1 MYGYFP
7 VSNDRNDGA
16 TTRKKRQPLLIEHRE
31 SRYAILGYEIRYI
44 YLLRESGT
52 KERSFDSNRLSWN
65 SIGLRFSS
73 HERLSSECSA
83 PLCHWYSGRRK
94 LTRSLSC
101 SIHAFRRGCTQNKDL
116 DWPRSLSPAWNNNAV
131 LSSIRITRDRSWI
144 RRAWGEESRG
154 KMFLLFFKFDHRV
167 SNSIEWFLRIG
178 VKILRPLSTRCFN
191 DFETFF
197 EITKIY
203 PFEWFEW
210 SWNFSFLIWIVKED
224 KKFRR

>member
-7 VSNDRNDGA
+7 VSNGRNDGA

-94 LTRSLSC
+94 LTRNSRVPSTLSGEDERKTKIWIGLVHFHPRGITMLSYLRSASLEIVHGSDELEEKSREEKC
-101 SIHAFRRGCTQNKDL
+101 FFYFLSSTIAFLIQSNDFSESAWKYFDLCRLDVLTISKHFSKLRRYIHA
-116 DWPRSLSPAWNNNAV
+116 
-131 LSSIRITRDRSWI
+131 IRMI
-144 RRAWGEESRG
+144 
-154 KMFLLFFKFDHRV
+154 LKF
-167 SNSIEWFLRIG
+167 
-178 VKILRPLSTRCFN
+178 
-191 DFETFF
+191 
-197 EITKIY
+197 
-203 PFEWFEW
+203 
-210 SWNFSFLIWIVKED
+210 
-224 KKFRR
+224 

>member
-52 KERSFDSNRLSWN
+52 KERSFDSNRLSAWN

-94 LTRSLSC
+94 LTRSSRVPSTLSGEDERKTK
-101 SIHAFRRGCTQNKDL
+101 IWIGLVHFHPRGITML
-116 DWPRSLSPAWNNNAV
+116 SYLRSASLEIVHGSDELEEKSREEKCFFYF
-131 LSSIRITRDRSWI
+131 LSSAI
-144 RRAWGEESRG
+144 A
-154 KMFLLFFKFDHRV
+154 FLIQ
-167 SNSIEWFLRIG
+167 S
-178 VKILRPLSTRCFN
+178 N
-191 DFETFF
+191 DFSESAWKYFDLCRLDVLTISKHFSKLRRYIRSNDSNDL
-197 EITKIY
+197 EILA
-203 PFEWFEW
+203 FWFE
-210 SWNFSFLIWIVKED
+210 L
-224 KKFRR
+224 

>member
-94 LTRSLSC
+94 LTRSSRVPSTLSGEDERKTK
-101 SIHAFRRGCTQNKDL
+101 IWIGLVHFHPRGITML
-116 DWPRSLSPAWNNNAV
+116 SYLRSASLEIVHGSDEFEEKSREEKCFFYF
-131 LSSIRITRDRSWI
+131 LSSTI
-144 RRAWGEESRG
+144 A
-154 KMFLLFFKFDHRV
+154 FLIQ
-167 SNSIEWFLRIG
+167 S
-178 VKILRPLSTRCFN
+178 N
-191 DFETFF
+191 DFSESAWKYFDLCRLDVLTISKHFSKLQRYIRSNDSNDL
-197 EITKIY
+197 EILD
-203 PFEWFEW
+203 FWFE
-210 SWNFSFLIWIVKED
+210 L
-224 KKFRR
+224 

>member
-94 LTRSLSC
+94 LTRNSRVPSTLSGEDERKTKIWIGLVHFHPRGITMLSYLRSASLEIVHGSDELEEKSREEKC
-101 SIHAFRRGCTQNKDL
+101 FFYF
-116 DWPRSLSPAWNNNAV
+116 
-131 LSSIRITRDRSWI
+131 LSSTI
-144 RRAWGEESRG
+144 A
-154 KMFLLFFKFDHRV
+154 FLIQ
-167 SNSIEWFLRIG
+167 S
-178 VKILRPLSTRCFN
+178 N
-191 DFETFF
+191 DFSESAWKYFDLCRLDVLTISKHFSKLQRYIRSNDSNDL
-197 EITKIY
+197 EILA
-203 PFEWFEW
+203 FWFE
-210 SWNFSFLIWIVKED
+210 F
-224 KKFRR
+224 

>member
-52 KERSFDSNRLSWN
+52 KERSFDNNRLSWN

-94 LTRSLSC
+94 LTRNSRVPSTLSGEDERKTKIWIGLVHFHPRGITMLSYLRSASLEIVHGSDELEEKSREEKC
-101 SIHAFRRGCTQNKDL
+101 FFYF
-116 DWPRSLSPAWNNNAV
+116 
-131 LSSIRITRDRSWI
+131 LSSTI
-144 RRAWGEESRG
+144 A
-154 KMFLLFFKFDHRV
+154 FLIQ
-167 SNSIEWFLRIG
+167 S
-178 VKILRPLSTRCFN
+178 N
-191 DFETFF
+191 DFSESAWKYFDLCRLDVLTISKHFSKLQRYIRSNDSNDL
-197 EITKIY
+197 EILA
-203 PFEWFEW
+203 FWFE
-210 SWNFSFLIWIVKED
+210 L
-224 KKFRR
+224 

>member
-31 SRYAILGYEIRYI
+31 SRYAILGYERYI

-52 KERSFDSNRLSWN
+52 KERSFDSNRLSAWN

-94 LTRSLSC
+94 LTRSSRVPSTLSGEDERKTK
-101 SIHAFRRGCTQNKDL
+101 IWIGLVHFHPRGITML
-116 DWPRSLSPAWNNNAV
+116 SYLRSASLEIVHGSDELEEKSREEKCFFYF
-131 LSSIRITRDRSWI
+131 LSSTI
-144 RRAWGEESRG
+144 A
-154 KMFLLFFKFDHRV
+154 FLIQ
-167 SNSIEWFLRIG
+167 S
-178 VKILRPLSTRCFN
+178 N
-191 DFETFF
+191 DFSESAWKYFDLCRLDVLTISKHFSKLQRYIRSNDSNDL
-197 EITKIY
+197 EILA
-203 PFEWFEW
+203 FWFE
-210 SWNFSFLIWIVKED
+210 L
-224 KKFRR
+224 

>member
-94 LTRSLSC
+94 LTRSSRVPSTLSGEDERKTKIWIGLVHFHPC
-101 SIHAFRRGCTQNKDL
+101 GITMLSYL
-116 DWPRSLSPAWNNNAV
+116 RSASLEIVHGSDELEEKSREEKCFFYF
-131 LSSIRITRDRSWI
+131 LSSTI
-144 RRAWGEESRG
+144 A
-154 KMFLLFFKFDHRV
+154 FLIQ
-167 SNSIEWFLRIG
+167 S
-178 VKILRPLSTRCFN
+178 N
-191 DFETFF
+191 DFSESAWKYFDLCRLDVLTISKHFSKLRRYIRSNDSNDL
-197 EITKIY
+197 EILA
-203 PFEWFEW
+203 FWFE
-210 SWNFSFLIWIVKED
+210 L
-224 KKFRR
+224 

>member
-94 LTRSLSC
+94 LTRSSRVPSTLSGEDERKTK
-101 SIHAFRRGCTQNKDL
+101 IWIGLVHFHPRGITML
-116 DWPRSLSPAWNNNAV
+116 SYLRSASLEIVHGSDELEEKSREEKCFFYF
-131 LSSIRITRDRSWI
+131 LSSTI
-144 RRAWGEESRG
+144 A
-154 KMFLLFFKFDHRV
+154 FLIQ
-167 SNSIEWFLRIG
+167 S
-178 VKILRPLSTRCFN
+178 N
-191 DFETFF
+191 DFSESAWKYFDLCRFDVLTISKHFSKLRRYIRSNDSIDL
-197 EITKIY
+197 EILA
-203 PFEWFEW
+203 FWFE
-210 SWNFSFLIWIVKED
+210 L
-224 KKFRR
+224 

>member
-94 LTRSLSC
+94 LTRSSRVPSTLSGEDERKTKIWIGLVHFHPRGITMLSYLRSASLEIVHGSDEFEEKSREEKC
-101 SIHAFRRGCTQNKDL
+101 FFYFLNSTIAFLIQ
-116 DWPRSLSPAWNNNAV
+116 S
-131 LSSIRITRDRSWI
+131 
-144 RRAWGEESRG
+144 
-154 KMFLLFFKFDHRV
+154 
-167 SNSIEWFLRIG
+167 
-178 VKILRPLSTRCFN
+178 N
-191 DFETFF
+191 DFSESAWKYFDLCRLDVLTISKHFSKLRRYIRSNDSNDL
-197 EITKIY
+197 EILA
-203 PFEWFEW
+203 FWFE
-210 SWNFSFLIWIVKED
+210 L
-224 KKFRR
+224 

>member
-94 LTRSLSC
+94 LTRSSRVPSTLSGEDERKTK
-101 SIHAFRRGCTQNKDL
+101 IWIGLVHFHPRGITML
-116 DWPRSLSPAWNNNAV
+116 SYLRSASLEIVHGSDELEEKSREEKCFFYF
-131 LSSIRITRDRSWI
+131 LSSTI
-144 RRAWGEESRG
+144 A
-154 KMFLLFFKFDHRV
+154 FLIQ
-167 SNSIEWFLRIG
+167 S
-178 VKILRPLSTRCFN
+178 N
-191 DFETFF
+191 DFSESAWKYFDLCRLDVLTISKHFSKLRRYISSNDSNDL
-197 EITKIY
+197 EILA
-203 PFEWFEW
+203 FWFE
-210 SWNFSFLIWIVKED
+210 L
-224 KKFRR
+224 

>member
-94 LTRSLSC
+94 LTRSSRVPSTLSGEDERKTK
-101 SIHAFRRGCTQNKDL
+101 IWIGLVHFHPRGITML
-116 DWPRSLSPAWNNNAV
+116 SYLRSASLEIVHGSDELEEKSREEKCFFYF
-131 LSSIRITRDRSWI
+131 LSSTI
-144 RRAWGEESRG
+144 A
-154 KMFLLFFKFDHRV
+154 FLIQ
-167 SNSIEWFLRIG
+167 S
-178 VKILRPLSTRCFN
+178 N
-191 DFETFF
+191 DFSESAWKYFDLCRLDVLTISKHFSKLQRYIRSNDSNDLEILTF
-197 EITKIY
+197 
-203 PFEWFEW
+203 WFE
-210 SWNFSFLIWIVKED
+210 L
-224 KKFRR
+224 

>member
-94 LTRSLSC
+94 LTRSSRVPSTLSGEDERKTK
-101 SIHAFRRGCTQNKDL
+101 IWIGLVHFHPRGITML
-116 DWPRSLSPAWNNNAV
+116 SYLRSASLEIVHGSDELEEKSREEKCFFYF
-131 LSSIRITRDRSWI
+131 LSSAI
-144 RRAWGEESRG
+144 A
-154 KMFLLFFKFDHRV
+154 FLIQ
-167 SNSIEWFLRIG
+167 S
-178 VKILRPLSTRCFN
+178 N
-191 DFETFF
+191 DFSESAWKYFDLCRLDVLTISKHFSKLQRYIRSNDSNDL
-197 EITKIY
+197 EILA
-203 PFEWFEW
+203 FWFE
-210 SWNFSFLIWIVKED
+210 L
-224 KKFRR
+224 

>member
-94 LTRSLSC
+94 LTRSSRVPSTLSGEDERKTK
-101 SIHAFRRGCTQNKDL
+101 IWIGLVHFHPRGITML
-116 DWPRSLSPAWNNNAV
+116 SYLRSASLEIVHGSDELEEKSREEKCFFYF
-131 LSSIRITRDRSWI
+131 LSSAI
-144 RRAWGEESRG
+144 A
-154 KMFLLFFKFDHRV
+154 FLIQ
-167 SNSIEWFLRIG
+167 S
-178 VKILRPLSTRCFN
+178 N
-191 DFETFF
+191 DFSKSAWKYFDLCRFDVLTISKHFSKLRRYIRSNDSNDL
-197 EITKIY
+197 EILA
-203 PFEWFEW
+203 FWFE
-210 SWNFSFLIWIVKED
+210 L
-224 KKFRR
+224 

>member
-7 VSNDRNDGA
+7 VSNDRNGGA

-94 LTRSLSC
+94 LTRSSRVPSTLSGEDERKTK
-101 SIHAFRRGCTQNKDL
+101 IWIGLVHFHPRGITML
-116 DWPRSLSPAWNNNAV
+116 SYLRSASLEIVHGSDELEEKSREEKCFFYF
-131 LSSIRITRDRSWI
+131 LSSTI
-144 RRAWGEESRG
+144 A
-154 KMFLLFFKFDHRV
+154 FLIQ
-167 SNSIEWFLRIG
+167 S
-178 VKILRPLSTRCFN
+178 N
-191 DFETFF
+191 DFSESAWKYFDLCRLDVLTISKHFSKLRRYIRSNDSNDL
-197 EITKIY
+197 EILA
-203 PFEWFEW
+203 FWFE
-210 SWNFSFLIWIVKED
+210 L
-224 KKFRR
+224 

>member
-94 LTRSLSC
+94 LTRSSRVPSTLSGEDERKTK
-101 SIHAFRRGCTQNKDL
+101 IWIGLVHFHPRGITML
-116 DWPRSLSPAWNNNAV
+116 SYLRSASLEIVHGSDELEEKSREEKCFFYF
-131 LSSIRITRDRSWI
+131 LSSTI
-144 RRAWGEESRG
+144 A
-154 KMFLLFFKFDHRV
+154 FLIQ
-167 SNSIEWFLRIG
+167 S
-178 VKILRPLSTRCFN
+178 N
-191 DFETFF
+191 DFSESAWKYFDLCRLDVLTISKHFSKLRRYIRSNDSNDL
-197 EITKIY
+197 EILA
-203 PFEWFEW
+203 FWFE
-210 SWNFSFLIWIVKED
+210 F
-224 KKFRR
+224 

>member
-94 LTRSLSC
+94 LTRSSRVPSTLSGEDERKTK
-101 SIHAFRRGCTQNKDL
+101 IWIGLVHFHPRGITML
-116 DWPRSLSPAWNNNAV
+116 SYLRSASLEIVHGSDELEEKSREEKCFFYF
-131 LSSIRITRDRSWI
+131 LSSTI
-144 RRAWGEESRG
+144 A
-154 KMFLLFFKFDHRV
+154 FLIQ
-167 SNSIEWFLRIG
+167 S
-178 VKILRPLSTRCFN
+178 N
-191 DFETFF
+191 DFSESAWKYFDLCRLDVLTISKHFSKLQRYIRSNDSNDL
-197 EITKIY
+197 EILD
-203 PFEWFEW
+203 FWFE
-210 SWNFSFLIWIVKED
+210 L
-224 KKFRR
+224 

>member
-94 LTRSLSC
+94 LTRSSRVPSTLSGEDERKTKIWIGLVHFHPRGITMLSYLRSASLEIVHGSDEFEEKSREEKC
-101 SIHAFRRGCTQNKDL
+101 FFYFLNSTIAFLIQ
-116 DWPRSLSPAWNNNAV
+116 S
-131 LSSIRITRDRSWI
+131 
-144 RRAWGEESRG
+144 
-154 KMFLLFFKFDHRV
+154 
-167 SNSIEWFLRIG
+167 
-178 VKILRPLSTRCFN
+178 N
-191 DFETFF
+191 DFSESAWKYFDLCRLDVLTISKHFSKLQRYIRSNDSNDL
-197 EITKIY
+197 EILA
-203 PFEWFEW
+203 FWFE
-210 SWNFSFLIWIVKED
+210 L
-224 KKFRR
+224 

>member
-94 LTRSLSC
+94 LTRSPASRVPSTLSGEDERKTK
-101 SIHAFRRGCTQNKDL
+101 IWIGLVHFHPRGITML
-116 DWPRSLSPAWNNNAV
+116 SYLRSASLEIVHGSDELEEKSREEKCFFYF
-131 LSSIRITRDRSWI
+131 LSSTI
-144 RRAWGEESRG
+144 A
-154 KMFLLFFKFDHRV
+154 FLIQ
-167 SNSIEWFLRIG
+167 S
-178 VKILRPLSTRCFN
+178 N
-191 DFETFF
+191 DFSESAWKYFDLCRLDVLTISKHFSKLQRYIRSNDSNDL
-197 EITKIY
+197 EILA
-203 PFEWFEW
+203 FWFE
-210 SWNFSFLIWIVKED
+210 L
-224 KKFRR
+224 

>member
-94 LTRSLSC
+94 LTRSSRVPSTLSGEDERKTKIWIGLVHFHPRGITMLSYLRSASLEIVHGSDELEEKSREEKC
-101 SIHAFRRGCTQNKDL
+101 FFYFLSSTIAFLIQSNDFSESAWKYFDLCRLDVLTISKHFSKLRRYIHA
-116 DWPRSLSPAWNNNAV
+116 
-131 LSSIRITRDRSWI
+131 IRMI
-144 RRAWGEESRG
+144 
-154 KMFLLFFKFDHRV
+154 LKF
-167 SNSIEWFLRIG
+167 
-178 VKILRPLSTRCFN
+178 
-191 DFETFF
+191 
-197 EITKIY
+197 
-203 PFEWFEW
+203 
-210 SWNFSFLIWIVKED
+210 
-224 KKFRR
+224 

>member
-65 SIGLRFSS
+65 FIGLRFSS

-94 LTRSLSC
+94 LTRSSRVPSTLSGEDERKTK
-101 SIHAFRRGCTQNKDL
+101 IWIGLVHFHPRGITML
-116 DWPRSLSPAWNNNAV
+116 SYLRSASLEIVHGSDELEEKSREEKCFFYF
-131 LSSIRITRDRSWI
+131 LSSTI
-144 RRAWGEESRG
+144 A
-154 KMFLLFFKFDHRV
+154 FLIQ
-167 SNSIEWFLRIG
+167 S
-178 VKILRPLSTRCFN
+178 N
-191 DFETFF
+191 DFSESAWKYFDLCRLDVLTISKHFSKLQRYIRSNDSNDL
-197 EITKIY
+197 EILA
-203 PFEWFEW
+203 FWFE
-210 SWNFSFLIWIVKED
+210 L
-224 KKFRR
+224 

>member
-44 YLLRESGT
+44 YLLHESGT

-94 LTRSLSC
+94 LTRSPASRVPSTLSGEDERKTK
-101 SIHAFRRGCTQNKDL
+101 IWIGLVHFHPRGITML
-116 DWPRSLSPAWNNNAV
+116 SYLRSASLEIVHGSDELEEKSREEKCFFYF
-131 LSSIRITRDRSWI
+131 LSSTI
-144 RRAWGEESRG
+144 A
-154 KMFLLFFKFDHRV
+154 FLIQ
-167 SNSIEWFLRIG
+167 S
-178 VKILRPLSTRCFN
+178 N
-191 DFETFF
+191 DFSESAWKYFDLCRLDVLTISKHFSKLQRYIRSNDL
-197 EITKIY
+197 EILA
-203 PFEWFEW
+203 FWFE
-210 SWNFSFLIWIVKED
+210 L
-224 KKFRR
+224 

>member
-94 LTRSLSC
+94 LTRSSRVPSTLSGEDERKTK
-101 SIHAFRRGCTQNKDL
+101 IWIGLVHFHPRGITML
-116 DWPRSLSPAWNNNAV
+116 SYLRSASLEIVHGSDELEEKSREEKCFFYF
-131 LSSIRITRDRSWI
+131 LSSTI
-144 RRAWGEESRG
+144 A
-154 KMFLLFFKFDHRV
+154 FLIQ
-167 SNSIEWFLRIG
+167 S
-178 VKILRPLSTRCFN
+178 N
-191 DFETFF
+191 DFSESAWKYFDLCRLDVLTISKHFSKLQRYIRSNDSNDL
-197 EITKIY
+197 EILA
-203 PFEWFEW
+203 FWFE
-210 SWNFSFLIWIVKED
+210 F
-224 KKFRR
+224 

>member
-94 LTRSLSC
+94 LTRSSRVPSTLSGEDERKTK
-101 SIHAFRRGCTQNKDL
+101 IWIGLVHFHPRGITML
-116 DWPRSLSPAWNNNAV
+116 SYLRSASLEIVHGSDELKEKSREEKCFFYF
-131 LSSIRITRDRSWI
+131 LSSTI
-144 RRAWGEESRG
+144 A
-154 KMFLLFFKFDHRV
+154 FLIQ
-167 SNSIEWFLRIG
+167 S
-178 VKILRPLSTRCFN
+178 N
-191 DFETFF
+191 DFSESAWKYFDLCRLDVLTISKHFSKLRRYIRSNDSNDL
-197 EITKIY
+197 EILA
-203 PFEWFEW
+203 FWFE
-210 SWNFSFLIWIVKED
+210 L
-224 KKFRR
+224 

>member
-94 LTRSLSC
+94 LTRSSRVPSTLSGEDERKTK
-101 SIHAFRRGCTQNKDL
+101 IWIGLVHFHPRGITML
-116 DWPRSLSPAWNNNAV
+116 SYLRSASLEIVHGSDELEEKSREEKCFFYF
-131 LSSIRITRDRSWI
+131 LSSTI
-144 RRAWGEESRG
+144 A
-154 KMFLLFFKFDHRV
+154 FLIQ
-167 SNSIEWFLRIG
+167 S
-178 VKILRPLSTRCFN
+178 N
-191 DFETFF
+191 DFSESGENTSTSVDSMF
-197 EITKIY
+197 
-203 PFEWFEW
+203 
-210 SWNFSFLIWIVKED
+210 
-224 KKFRR
+224 

>member
-94 LTRSLSC
+94 LTRSSRVPSTLSGEDERKTKIWIGLVHFHPRGITMLSYLRSASLEIVHGSDEFEEKSREEKC
-101 SIHAFRRGCTQNKDL
+101 FFYFLSSAIAFLIQSNDFSESAWKYFDLCRLDVLTISKHFSKLRRYIHA
-116 DWPRSLSPAWNNNAV
+116 
-131 LSSIRITRDRSWI
+131 IRMI
-144 RRAWGEESRG
+144 
-154 KMFLLFFKFDHRV
+154 LKF
-167 SNSIEWFLRIG
+167 
-178 VKILRPLSTRCFN
+178 
-191 DFETFF
+191 
-197 EITKIY
+197 
-203 PFEWFEW
+203 
-210 SWNFSFLIWIVKED
+210 
-224 KKFRR
+224 

>member
-94 LTRSLSC
+94 LTRSSRVPSTLSGEDERKTKIWIGLVHFHPRGITMLSYLRSASLEIVHGSDELEEKSREEKC
-101 SIHAFRRGCTQNKDL
+101 FFYFLSSTIAFLIQSNDFSESAWKYFDLCRLDVLTISKHFSKLQRYIHA
-116 DWPRSLSPAWNNNAV
+116 
-131 LSSIRITRDRSWI
+131 IRMI
-144 RRAWGEESRG
+144 
-154 KMFLLFFKFDHRV
+154 LKF
-167 SNSIEWFLRIG
+167 
-178 VKILRPLSTRCFN
+178 
-191 DFETFF
+191 
-197 EITKIY
+197 
-203 PFEWFEW
+203 
-210 SWNFSFLIWIVKED
+210 
-224 KKFRR
+224 

>member
-94 LTRSLSC
+94 LTRSSRVPSTLSGEDERKTK
-101 SIHAFRRGCTQNKDL
+101 IWIGLVHFHPRGITML
-116 DWPRSLSPAWNNNAV
+116 SYLRSASLEIVHGSDELEEKSREEKCFFYF
-131 LSSIRITRDRSWI
+131 LSSTI
-144 RRAWGEESRG
+144 A
-154 KMFLLFFKFDHRV
+154 FLIQ
-167 SNSIEWFLRIG
+167 S
-178 VKILRPLSTRCFN
+178 N
-191 DFETFF
+191 DFSESAWKYFDLCRLDVLTISKHFSELRRYIRSNDSNDL
-197 EITKIY
+197 EILA
-203 PFEWFEW
+203 FWFE
-210 SWNFSFLIWIVKED
+210 L
-224 KKFRR
+224 

>member
-94 LTRSLSC
+94 LTRSSRVPSTLSGEDERKTK
-101 SIHAFRRGCTQNKDL
+101 IWIGLVHFHPRGITML
-116 DWPRSLSPAWNNNAV
+116 SYLRSASLEIVHGSDELEEKSREEKCFFYF
-131 LSSIRITRDRSWI
+131 LSSAI
-144 RRAWGEESRG
+144 A
-154 KMFLLFFKFDHRV
+154 FLIQ
-167 SNSIEWFLRIG
+167 S
-178 VKILRPLSTRCFN
+178 N
-191 DFETFF
+191 DFSESAWKYFDLYRLDVLTISKHFSKLRRYIRSNDSNDL
-197 EITKIY
+197 EILA
-203 PFEWFEW
+203 FWFE
-210 SWNFSFLIWIVKED
+210 L
-224 KKFRR
+224 

>member
-94 LTRSLSC
+94 LTRSSRVPSTLSGEDERKTK
-101 SIHAFRRGCTQNKDL
+101 IWIGLVHFHPRGITML
-116 DWPRSLSPAWNNNAV
+116 SYLRSASLEIVHGSDELEEKSREEKCLFYF
-131 LSSIRITRDRSWI
+131 LSSTI
-144 RRAWGEESRG
+144 A
-154 KMFLLFFKFDHRV
+154 FLIQ
-167 SNSIEWFLRIG
+167 S
-178 VKILRPLSTRCFN
+178 N
-191 DFETFF
+191 DFSESAWKYFDLCRLDVLTISKHFSKLQRYIRSNDSNDL
-197 EITKIY
+197 EILA
-203 PFEWFEW
+203 FWFE
-210 SWNFSFLIWIVKED
+210 L
-224 KKFRR
+224 

>member
-94 LTRSLSC
+94 LTRSPASRVPSTLSGEDERKTKIWIGLVHFHPRGITML
-101 SIHAFRRGCTQNKDL
+101 SYLRSASLEIVHGSDELEEKSRR
-116 DWPRSLSPAWNNNAV
+116 
-131 LSSIRITRDRSWI
+131 
-144 RRAWGEESRG
+144 

-203 PFEWFEW
+203 PCDSNDLEILAFWFE
-210 SWNFSFLIWIVKED
+210 L
-224 KKFRR
+224 

>member
-94 LTRSLSC
+94 LTRSSRVPSTLSGEDERKTK
-101 SIHAFRRGCTQNKDL
+101 IWIGLVHFHPRGITML
-116 DWPRSLSPAWNNNAV
+116 SYLRSASLEIVHGSDELEEKSREEKCFFYF
-131 LSSIRITRDRSWI
+131 LSSTI
-144 RRAWGEESRG
+144 A
-154 KMFLLFFKFDHRV
+154 FLIQ
-167 SNSIEWFLRIG
+167 S
-178 VKILRPLSTRCFN
+178 N
-191 DFETFF
+191 DFSESAWKYFDLCRLDVLTISKHFSKLRRYIRSNDSNDL
-197 EITKIY
+197 EILA
-203 PFEWFEW
+203 FWFE
-210 SWNFSFLIWIVKED
+210 L
-224 KKFRR
+224 

>member
-94 LTRSLSC
+94 LTRSSRVPSTLSGEDERKTK
-101 SIHAFRRGCTQNKDL
+101 IWIGLVHFHPRGITML
-116 DWPRSLSPAWNNNAV
+116 SYLRSASLEIVHGSDELEEKSREEKCFFYF
-131 LSSIRITRDRSWI
+131 LSSTI
-144 RRAWGEESRG
+144 A
-154 KMFLLFFKFDHRV
+154 FLIQ
-167 SNSIEWFLRIG
+167 S
-178 VKILRPLSTRCFN
+178 N
-191 DFETFF
+191 DFSESAWKYFDLCRLDVLTISKHFSKLRRYISSNDSNDL
-197 EITKIY
+197 EILD
-203 PFEWFEW
+203 FWFE
-210 SWNFSFLIWIVKED
+210 L
-224 KKFRR
+224 

>member
-94 LTRSLSC
+94 LTRSSRVPSTLSGEDERKTK
-101 SIHAFRRGCTQNKDL
+101 IWIGLVHFHPRGITML
-116 DWPRSLSPAWNNNAV
+116 SYLRSASLEIVHGSDELEEKSREEKCFFYF
-131 LSSIRITRDRSWI
+131 LSSAI
-144 RRAWGEESRG
+144 A
-154 KMFLLFFKFDHRV
+154 FLIQ
-167 SNSIEWFLRIG
+167 S
-178 VKILRPLSTRCFN
+178 N
-191 DFETFF
+191 DFSESAWKYFDLCRLDVLTISKHFSKLRRYIRSNDSNDL
-197 EITKIY
+197 EILA
-203 PFEWFEW
+203 FWFE
-210 SWNFSFLIWIVKED
+210 L
-224 KKFRR
+224 

>member
-31 SRYAILGYEIRYI
+31 SRYAILRYEIRYI

-52 KERSFDSNRLSWN
+52 KERSFDSNRLSAWN

-94 LTRSLSC
+94 LTRSSRVPSTLSGEDERKTK
-101 SIHAFRRGCTQNKDL
+101 IWIGLVHFHPRGITML
-116 DWPRSLSPAWNNNAV
+116 SYLRSASLEIVHGSDELEEKSREEKCFFYF
-131 LSSIRITRDRSWI
+131 LSSAI
-144 RRAWGEESRG
+144 A
-154 KMFLLFFKFDHRV
+154 FLIQ
-167 SNSIEWFLRIG
+167 S
-178 VKILRPLSTRCFN
+178 N
-191 DFETFF
+191 DFSESAWKYFDLCRFDVLTISKHFSKLRRYIRSNDSNDL
-197 EITKIY
+197 EILA
-203 PFEWFEW
+203 FWFE
-210 SWNFSFLIWIVKED
+210 L
-224 KKFRR
+224 

>member
-7 VSNDRNDGA
+7 VSNDRNGGA

-94 LTRSLSC
+94 LTRNSRVPSTLSGEDERKTKIWIGLVHFHPRGITMLSYLRSASLEIVHGSDELEEKSREEKC
-101 SIHAFRRGCTQNKDL
+101 FFYF
-116 DWPRSLSPAWNNNAV
+116 
-131 LSSIRITRDRSWI
+131 LSSTI
-144 RRAWGEESRG
+144 A
-154 KMFLLFFKFDHRV
+154 FLIQ
-167 SNSIEWFLRIG
+167 S
-178 VKILRPLSTRCFN
+178 N
-191 DFETFF
+191 DFSESAWKYFDLCRLDVLTISKHFSKLQRYIRSNDSNDL
-197 EITKIY
+197 EILA
-203 PFEWFEW
+203 FWFE
-210 SWNFSFLIWIVKED
+210 L
-224 KKFRR
+224 

>member
-94 LTRSLSC
+94 LTRSSRVPSTLSGEDERKTK
-101 SIHAFRRGCTQNKDL
+101 IWIGLVHFHPRGITML
-116 DWPRSLSPAWNNNAV
+116 SYLRSASLEIVHGSDELEEKSREEKCFFYF
-131 LSSIRITRDRSWI
+131 LSSTI
-144 RRAWGEESRG
+144 A
-154 KMFLLFFKFDHRV
+154 FLIQ
-167 SNSIEWFLRIG
+167 S
-178 VKILRPLSTRCFN
+178 N
-191 DFETFF
+191 DFSESAWKYFDLCRLDVLTISKHFSKLQRYIRSNDSNDL
-197 EITKIY
+197 EILA
-203 PFEWFEW
+203 FWFE
-210 SWNFSFLIWIVKED
+210 L
-224 KKFRR
+224 